1 MTSKTHVALGLL
13 TGLFIINGN
22 SSLDTYTVISG
33 VAIGSLI
40 PDLDT
45 KNSDPA
51 QIFPPI
57 AWVVDKLTT
66 HRGFT
71 HMMLPLLFLLGH
83 YYYGN
88 KLFWWLGIG
97 GLTHL
102 ILDFGTKMIGV
113 TCGSGGEQAIFI
125 MLWIGIGWM
134 IFGDMIG
141 AYRIRQ
147 YIPNEVMV
155 YADVVRM
162 KLLAIK

>member
-13 TGLFIINGN
+13 TGLIIIGN
-22 SSLDTYTVISG
+22 NPSLDTYTVISG

-45 KNSDPA
+45 KHSDPA

-57 AWVVDKLTT
+57 AWIVDKFTT

-71 HMMLPLLFLLGH
+71 HMMLPLIFLLAH

-88 KLFWWLGIG
+88 RLFWWLGIG

-102 ILDFGTKMIGV
+102 ILDLGTKLLKI
-113 TCGSGGEQAIFI
+113 TCDSGGEQAIFVLLWVGI
-125 MLWIGIGWM
+125 AYML
-134 IFGDMIG
+134 FGDWLG
-141 AYRIRQ
+141 AYKLKQ
-147 YIPNEVMV
+147 YIPHDIMAYVEVLK
-155 YADVVRM
+155 M
-162 KLLAIK
+162 KVLAIK